1 MKRSILAQVFY
12 GLAMVL
18 VPLMLMMPKMLSP
31 ELFNIEMNG
40 IEDYMK
46 YFNMGKVMGIS
57 YVIIFV
63 GVMLLLYKEAFGKK
77 EKLDK
82 DKFLNY
88 FFKFVAISYIVQT
101 IAQALV
107 SRTFGVQTSI
117 NQTLFT
123 TLLDQSPILMGVS
136 TAILG
141 PTIEELIFRY
151 SIFRC
156 IKNKKVALI
165 VSSLCFG
172 LLHISL
178 NPADLFFIPVY
189 CGMGYLMG
197 KIYLETDDLR
207 YSTIIHILNNSFE
220 VLISLL

>member
-57 YVIIFV
+57 YIIIFV
-63 GVMLLLYKEAFGKK
+63 GVMLLLYKEAFAKK

-156 IKNKKVALI
+156 IKNKKVALV